1 MDTFIESRIVPEWD
15 EIDLAREK
23 TQHFL
28 NARGFNSDVIDAVAM
43 VTGELIENA
52 IKYGTYDSTN
62 QDLSYSVETGDTAII
77 IEVKNPIS
85 PEFDENLDKLDK
97 MIQWIRGFQNP
108 FEAYIERLKEVSI
121 RSFTDGESGL
131 GLTRIAYEG
140 QSIVDFYATG
150 DDIISVSAVYQL

>member
-15 EIDLAREK
+15 EIDEAREA
-23 TQHFL
+23 TEAFL
-28 NARGFNSDVIDAVAM
+28 KKNGFQPDVIDAIIM

-52 IKYGTYDSTN
+52 IKYGTYDESN
-62 QDLSYSVETGDTAII
+62 QNLSYSVEAGDTAII

-85 PEFDENLDKLDK
+85 KDFDLNLEKLDK
-97 MIQWIRGFQNP
+97 MVQWIRGFQNP
-108 FEAYIERLKEVSI
+108 FEAYIERLKEVSS
-121 RSFTDGESGL
+121 RSFSDAESGL

-150 DDIISVSAVYQL
+150 EDIISVSAVYQL